1 MPLLAITP
9 GHHIL
14 TGDPRLCQR
23 PMAPIIESLHQMGLR
38 VECSENEGFLPVHIQ
53 GGIPTKRTVQV
64 DPLLSSQF
72 VSALMLIAPVLP
84 EGISLTMTSRPT
96 SRPYVEMT
104 ADILRQAG
112 VNVRRSSNG
121 RTYYVQPL
129 TTKTK
134 PTAITIERDWSS
146 ASYFYTMALLRP
158 ELRIRLLGLQL
169 DTCQGDSAA
178 DEFFRQLG
186 VRSTEVRSPYRAAGR
201 SITLQGGFEHNKT
214 VQFNCLDCPDL
225 VPTFAVAAAVAGVRA
240 TLKGVSNIA
249 LKESD
254 RMYAISTELRR
265 MGGKVD
271 TTAEE
276 MVIIPA
282 PLKPVEPVKT
292 YGDHRIAMAFAPLRL
307 VFPDLQIENP
317 RERTMPFLYTILGF
331 SFWCYFLSAVLHA
344 PLYIIYVAVGAT
356 VTIALIA
363 LINMRWK
370 ISAHLTGFGGL
381 VGGIM
386 SYCLGIG
393 AIPTW
398 GTLALW
404 LGLSLVLMY
413 ARVRLQAHTPAQV
426 CAGWLLGI
434 TCTFIP
440 YCIYSYAA

>member
-1 MPLLAITP
+1 MNTNDIRINLPASKSMSNRWMVINHITGSRFRIGKPSTSGDTRLLRQLLAQLDEGKSDIFYCKNAGSVARFLMPLLAITP

-23 PMAPIIESLHQMGLR
+23 PMAPIIESLRQMGLR
-38 VECSENEGFLPVHIQ
+38 VECSEKEGFLPVHIQ

-72 VSALMLIAPVLP
+72 VSALLLVAPVLP

-96 SRPYVEMT
+96 SRPYIEMT

-121 RTYYVQPL
+121 RTYYVQPM
-129 TTKTK
+129 TAKTK
-134 PTAITIERDWSS
+134 PTAVVIERDWSS

-158 ELRIRLLGLQL
+158 EMRIRLLGLQL
-169 DTCQGDSAA
+169 DSCQGDNAA
-178 DEFFRQLG
+178 DAFFRMLG

-201 SITLQGGFEHNKT
+201 SITLQGGFERGKT

-225 VPTFAVAAAVAGVRA
+225 VPTFAVAAAAAGVRA

-254 RMYAISTELRR
+254 RMYAITTELCR
-265 MGGKVD
+265 MGGKVN

-282 PLKPVEPVKT
+282 TLKPVEPVKT

-317 RERTMPFLYTILGF
+317 EVVDK
-331 SFWCYFLSAVLHA
+331 SFPEFWEEFDKVLNA
-344 PLYIIYVAVGAT
+344 
-356 VTIALIA
+356 
-363 LINMRWK
+363 
-370 ISAHLTGFGGL
+370 
-381 VGGIM
+381 
-386 SYCLGIG
+386 
-393 AIPTW
+393 
-398 GTLALW
+398 
-404 LGLSLVLMY
+404 
-413 ARVRLQAHTPAQV
+413 
-426 CAGWLLGI
+426 
-434 TCTFIP
+434 
-440 YCIYSYAA
+440 

>member
-1 MPLLAITP
+1 MNTNDIRINLPASKSMSNRWMVINHITGSRFRIGKPSTSGDTRLLRQLLTQLDEGKSDIFYCNNAGSVARFLMPLLAITP

-23 PMAPIIESLHQMGLR
+23 PMAPIIESLRQMGLR
-38 VECSENEGFLPVHIQ
+38 VECSEKEGFLPVHIQ

-72 VSALMLIAPVLP
+72 VSALMLVAPVLP

-96 SRPYVEMT
+96 SRPYIEMT

-129 TTKTK
+129 ETKTK
-134 PTAITIERDWSS
+134 PTAVVIERDWSS

-169 DTCQGDSAA
+169 DSCQGDSAA
-178 DEFFRQLG
+178 DAFFRLLG

-201 SITLQGGFEHNKT
+201 SITLQGGFEHNKN
-214 VQFNCLDCPDL
+214 VQFNCIDCPDL
-225 VPTFAVAAAVAGVRA
+225 VPTFAVAAAAVGVRA

-254 RMYAISTELRR
+254 RMYAITTELRR
-265 MGGKVD
+265 MGGKVN

-276 MVIIPA
+276 MVIVPST
-282 PLKPVEPVKT
+282 LKPVEPVHT

-307 VFPDLQIENP
+307 LFPELQIENP
-317 RERTMPFLYTILGF
+317 EVVDK
-331 SFWCYFLSAVLHA
+331 SFPEFWDEFDKVLNA
-344 PLYIIYVAVGAT
+344 
-356 VTIALIA
+356 
-363 LINMRWK
+363 
-370 ISAHLTGFGGL
+370 
-381 VGGIM
+381 
-386 SYCLGIG
+386 
-393 AIPTW
+393 
-398 GTLALW
+398 
-404 LGLSLVLMY
+404 
-413 ARVRLQAHTPAQV
+413 
-426 CAGWLLGI
+426 
-434 TCTFIP
+434 
-440 YCIYSYAA
+440 